1 MALAPRRALDFT
13 YGVVCILDLPHTLSY
28 VKRVA
33 AKKKREQTMEATR
46 AALIAAAESLFA
58 EQGLDA
64 SLDAICERA
73 GFTRGAFYVHFADRD
88 ALLVAVM
95 EAVGAR
101 FLSQMFASLETH
113 TDSESRVSPLGGA
126 LASAAERFVNA
137 VEGGTYPLMG
147 ASSIQFHQLLDAC
160 ARSPKVREQYRG
172 LVEASIEHVASL
184 ASLDRMSGI
193 IRPDVDPSALG
204 KVMLA
209 TIIGAQTMAELG
221 VPIDAEALART
232 MLATLR
238 SGRAH

>member
-1 MALAPRRALDFT
+1 M
-13 YGVVCILDLPHTLSY
+13 
-28 VKRVA
+28 A

-46 AALIAAAESLFA
+46 AALIAAAEALFA
-58 EQGLDA
+58 AEGLDA

-95 EAVGAR
+95 EDVGAR
-101 FLSQMFASLETH
+101 FLAQMFATLETH
-113 TDSESRVSPLGGA
+113 TGSESPIGGGA
-126 LASAAERFVNA
+126 LASAASRFVNA

-160 ARSPKVREQYRG
+160 ARSTKVREQYRG

-184 ASLDRMSGI
+184 ALLDRVAGL
-193 IRPDVDPSALG
+193 IRPELDPGALA

-221 VPIDAEALART
+221 VPIDAAALAKT

-238 SGRAH
+238 PAPRA